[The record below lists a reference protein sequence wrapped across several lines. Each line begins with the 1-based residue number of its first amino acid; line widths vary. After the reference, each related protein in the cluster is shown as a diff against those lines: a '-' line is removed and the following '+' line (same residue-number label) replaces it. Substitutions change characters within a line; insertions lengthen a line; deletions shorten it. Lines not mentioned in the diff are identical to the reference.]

1 MFVTNLII
9 QTLAKLNN
17 VNMRVAALLLL
28 IQLVLPV
35 FSQLLGNEKTIE
47 QFLDR
52 LLHPNNYDRRIRP
65 FYSDSKGKLLKYF
78 YKIASK

>member
-1 MFVTNLII
+1 MFVSNLII
-9 QTLAKLNN
+9 QTLAKLN
-17 VNMRVAALLLL
+17 VNLWVAALLLL

-52 LLHPNNYDRRIRP
+52 LRHPNNYDRRIRP
-65 FYSDSKGKLLKYF
+65 FYSDSKGKSFKYLLN
-78 YKIASK
+78 